1 MRVRRPS
8 FAGSFYPVQSNPLN
22 KLIQDSFL
30 HKLGPGRL
38 PRPPSKKRNILSVIC
53 PHAGYIYSGPCA
65 AYSYLNLAEQ
75 KKPET
80 IIIVGPNHTGWG
92 SPISMM
98 GEGSWETPFG
108 QVPIN
113 EELAREIFNRSD
125 LLDMNE
131 TAHIREH
138 SIEVQLPFL
147 QFIYD
152 EFKFIPISMGL
163 QDLESCIS
171 VGQTLA
177 HVSKDKDMIII
188 ASSDLTHQ
196 EPQESANKR
205 DRIILDTIEEMDEK
219 KLQEEVY
226 ANRISMCGYGPV
238 SVALVASKLLGAK
251 RSVLLSY
258 YTSGDIIG
266 DHSSVV
272 GYAAA
277 KITK

>member
-8 FAGSFYPVQSNPLN
+8 FAGSFYPVQSNLLN

-30 HKLGPGRL
+30 HNLGPGRL
-38 PRPPSKKRNILSVIC
+38 PKPPSKDRNILSVVC
-53 PHAGYIYSGPCA
+53 PHAGYIYSGPSA

-108 QVPIN
+108 QVPID
-113 EELAREIFNRSD
+113 EDLARDIFNRSD
-125 LLDMNE
+125 LIDMNE
-131 TAHIREH
+131 TAHVREH

-152 EFKFIPISMGL
+152 EFKFIPICMGL
-163 QDLESCIS
+163 QDLESSIS

-177 HVSKDKDMIII
+177 QVSRDKDMIII

-196 EPQESANKR
+196 EPQESANKK
-205 DRIILDTIEEMDEK
+205 DRIILNSIEEMDEK

-226 ANRISMCGYGPV
+226 ANKISMCGYGPV

-251 RSVLLSY
+251 RAVLLSY

-266 DHSSVV
+266 DYSAVV
-272 GYAAA
+272 GYAAT